1 MKLSELL
8 QFAIDMS
15 KPKDKLLEIKN
26 NASILTEQKQEVD
39 EEFALAKSILAQKQ
53 DGCDEKIKDILNV
66 LSHCAQ
72 ATLNP
77 KKSMEEFF
85 AIKSS
90 DHLYENE
97 SKETQQKYEKLINES
112 KTYTRSRK
120 TLSLQPELKK
130 STTISTK
137 SNTTSSKV
145 TPSSAHAI
153 GDAFLQQLKK
163 AQQKRTNT
171 QTDEKKSSQYFSSPT
186 PNQNTLKFAGRGNHS
201 TSFNSHVQTV
211 STSTDQ
217 SNSSFDKQKLEALE
231 QKYKQLQQEFNTLQN
246 KLNTQESSIQKQLKE
261 SVEKL
266 NQSELKR
273 LEAETKLQLIEKR
286 FKGNDRLYNVIQ
298 DQVDTLIQ
306 KHIDYIAEDK
316 SFDVV
321 YTVTYNALSPE
332 SQRITQNYIRVLHE
346 EYKGIYQHM
355 LLGDNQELR
364 TKKFS
369 DEFHNEL
376 YKDLEDRIKQTLYG
390 YDLELMSQLPD
401 NDINNAQP
409 GKIYL
414 SEHGNYAVLDSKGKV
429 QKGSLSDSSL
439 DLKNLANRLND
450 EMLKK
455 KILEI
460 TSKAGHT
467 PPDYKTEAMKKADK
481 ICTDFFKMMMVR
493 LERMKKTSPLAQ
505 LAQQT
510 RSLLSEEHKVLILKA
525 ADEKAKNMAKE
536 YIQNI
541 VNQALVNT
549 SPNSTASFTTQSN
562 VDKQAEFLETKATNN
577 AVSLT
582 TSTLFQPSPQ
592 PTEKTDTASY
602 TTAITD
608 MISSAVSTSLSWAS
622 SWIPNLAPKPS
633 TK

>member
-1 MKLSELL
+1 MKLLELF

-15 KPKDKLLEIKN
+15 KSKDKLLEIKN
-26 NASILTEQKQEVD
+26 NASILTEQKQAVD

-120 TLSLQPELKK
+120 PLSQQPELKK

-137 SNTTSSKV
+137 SNTTSPKV

-171 QTDEKKSSQYFSSPT
+171 QTDEKKSSQYFNSPT

-201 TSFNSHVQTV
+201 TSFNSHIQTV

-217 SNSSFDKQKLEALE
+217 SNSTFDKQKLEALE
-231 QKYKQLQQEFNTLQN
+231 QKYKQLQQELSNMQK
-246 KLNTQESSIQKQLKE
+246 KLNDQEIATQKLLMASE
-261 SVEKL
+261 EKL
-266 NQSELKR
+266 KQSELKQS
-273 LEAETKLQLIEKR
+273 EAETKLKLIEQQFRGK
-286 FKGNDRLYNVIQ
+286 DILYNVVK
-298 DQVDTLIQ
+298 DQVETTVQ
-306 KHIDYIAEDK
+306 KYIDYIAEDK
-316 SFDVV
+316 FFDLVHA
-321 YTVTYNALSPE
+321 VTYNALNPE
-332 SQRITQNYIRVLHE
+332 SQSGMRSYINLLHD

-355 LLGDNQELR
+355 LFNSEQELH

-369 DEFHNEL
+369 NEFHEEL
-376 YKDLEDRIKQTLYG
+376 YKDLSDRVAHTLY
-390 YDLELMSQLPD
+390 P
-401 NDINNAQP
+401 NPN
-409 GKIYL
+409 
-414 SEHGNYAVLDSKGKV
+414 H
-429 QKGSLSDSSL
+429 
-439 DLKNLANRLND
+439 
-450 EMLKK
+450 
-455 KILEI
+455 
-460 TSKAGHT
+460 
-467 PPDYKTEAMKKADK
+467 PDYKTESMKKANK
-481 ICTDFFKMMMVR
+481 ICTDFFSTLMVR
-493 LERMKKTSPLAQ
+493 LERMKKTSPLAL
-505 LAQQT
+505 LAQQSK
-510 RSLLSEEHKVLILKA
+510 SLLSETHKAMILKE
-525 ADEKAKNMAKE
+525 ADVKAKSMAEE
-536 YIQNI
+536 YIQRI
-541 VNQALVNT
+541 VSQTVVNT
-549 SPNSTASFTTQSN
+549 PSSLATATNTQTN
-562 VDKQAEFLETKATNN
+562 QNKQTELVETKSTNN
-577 AVSLT
+577 NLSST
-582 TSTLFQPSPQ
+582 SSTLFQPSPQ
-592 PTEKTDTASY
+592 PSEKTDTASY